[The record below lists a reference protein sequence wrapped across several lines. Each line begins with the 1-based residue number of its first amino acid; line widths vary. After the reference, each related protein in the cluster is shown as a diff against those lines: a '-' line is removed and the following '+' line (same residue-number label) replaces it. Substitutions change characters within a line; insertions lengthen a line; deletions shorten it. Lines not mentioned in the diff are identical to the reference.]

1 MAAASLGGSGGLG
14 RHMDE
19 RARSVSV
26 SETTAH
32 ADLTLGISLGCA
44 YQSFLLPSASGTDSL
59 ASAITDPRYASD
71 SLCRRSGG
79 LVVASWGGMR
89 RYRGKG
95 ISTTLDQLVVS
106 QTLVSLFLQG
116 MSMEPTLFERG
127 PLWPSKYL
135 ILGAQVD
142 I

>member
-1 MAAASLGGSGGLG
+1 
-14 RHMDE
+14 MDVTWTNVVV
-19 RARSVSV
+19 SVSV

-79 LVVASWGGMR
+79 PVVASWGGMR
-89 RYRGKG
+89 RYRGEG
-95 ISTTLDQLVVS
+95 TNNPRSIGRVSNTGPVISLRNINGTHFIRERTVVA
-106 QTLVSLFLQG
+106 
-116 MSMEPTLFERG
+116 
-127 PLWPSKYL
+127 K
-135 ILGAQVD
+135 
-142 I
+142 